1 MIETKSAPESQRPRL
16 ITPINGGSYCISR
29 THLRVE
35 VNTFVMVMIM
45 ASNAPSVSARGGEGA
60 MLKDVNASA
69 LLIKNERVS
78 AVAIKQGKVC
88 QVLCMIC
95 VINFH
100 YKVFINLFF
109 SSFLMIALVVCA
121 SRQDALACT
130 LGLSSPAD
138 FRRLLKISDDGEIFL
153 VQLGE
158 P

>member
-1 MIETKSAPESQRPRL
+1 MPFMQNHHYMIETKSAPESQRPRL

-45 ASNAPSVSARGGEGA
+45 ASDAPTVSPREAEKLAGA
-60 MLKDVNASA
+60 ILKDVNASA

-78 AVAIKQGKVC
+78 AAAIKQGKVC

-109 SSFLMIALVVCA
+109 LLPHDSPRVRIAASCARLYARVVVSC
-121 SRQDALACT
+121 RF
-130 LGLSSPAD
+130 SSPTEN
-138 FRRLLKISDDGEIFL
+138 F
-153 VQLGE
+153 
-158 P
+158 